1 MPPPA
6 PRQRSPHTSAQAPC
20 IWHLLWH
27 RGLCRV
33 TMLRVLRWETPLACP
48 DGPDIFMRVL
58 IRERQEGEREA
69 GV

>member
-1 MPPPA
+1 MQSDDVKGA
-6 PRQRSPHTSAQAPC
+6 E
-20 IWHLLWH
+20 
-27 RGLCRV
+27 
-33 TMLRVLRWETPLACP
+33 METPLACP